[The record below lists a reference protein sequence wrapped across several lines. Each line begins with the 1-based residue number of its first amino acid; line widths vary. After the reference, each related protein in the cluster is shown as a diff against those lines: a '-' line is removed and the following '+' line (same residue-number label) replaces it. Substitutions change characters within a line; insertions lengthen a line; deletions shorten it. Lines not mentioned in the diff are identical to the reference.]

1 MDDAAF
7 VEVADGIDDGTDNV
21 SGFFLSVDHLLC
33 YLIVKLASREVLK
46 NEVDVFLV
54 REVIVKINDVGVLN
68 VAHDVDLSLE

>member
-1 MDDAAF
+1 VDDAAF

-21 SGFFLSVDHLLC
+21 SSFFLSVDHLLC
-33 YLIVKLASREVLK
+33 YLIVELASREVLK
-46 NEVDVFLV
+46 NEVDVLLV